1 MIKIL
6 MLSLIVGIIVLIP
19 SYKLMNKY
27 ITTDRVVISFI
38 FFMMFLASTV
48 FTAFNILNIL
58 NYLFTGEV
66 ALWT

>member
-19 SYKLMNKY
+19 SYKIMNKY
-27 ITTDRVVISFI
+27 ITTDSAVISFI
-38 FFMMFLASTV
+38 FFWLFLTSTG

-66 ALWT
+66 ALWV